1 VFGENGR
8 VRVLGLDLGSKRI
21 GVAVSDSSATIASPL
36 TVIQRTK
43 RRAED
48 HLNIRRVADDEDVDL
63 IVIGLPIT
71 MAGQMGPAARAVEDE
86 SSAIASA
93 TGRPVE
99 LFDERMT
106 TVTADRV
113 LREADLSASARRKH
127 VDKVA
132 AAVMLQTWLDRRRS
146 RT

>member
-1 VFGENGR
+1 

-21 GVAVSDSSATIASPL
+21 GVAVSDSSETIASPV
-36 TVIQRTK
+36 TVI
-43 RRAED
+43 RRSARLRDD
-48 HLNIRRVADDEDVDL
+48 HANIRRIADDEEAEL
-63 IVIGLPIT
+63 IVVGLPIT
-71 MAGQMGPAARAVEDE
+71 MAGEIGPAARAVTEE
-86 SSAIASA
+86 SEAIAAA
-93 TGRPVE
+93 TGRPIE

-113 LREADLSASARRKH
+113 LKEASLSATARRQF

-146 RT
+146 RS

>member
-1 VFGENGR
+1 VVGENDP

-21 GVAVSDSSATIASPL
+21 GVAVSDSSETIASPV
-36 TVIQRTK
+36 TVIQRS
-43 RRAED
+43 RRLSDD
-48 HLNIRRVADDEDVDL
+48 HANIRRIADDEEAEL
-63 IVIGLPIT
+63 IVVGLPIT
-71 MAGQMGPAARAVEDE
+71 MAGEIGPAARSVTEE
-86 SSAIASA
+86 SEAIGVA
-93 TGRPVE
+93 TGRPIE

-113 LREADLSASARRKH
+113 LKEASLSATARRQF

-146 RT
+146 RS